1 MKHKTTKVW
10 EVNEHRLVIA
20 DTLQEAAGI
29 YDEEY
34 GELKAVSVK
43 LVTSSSQ
50 QNYALTKEIDD
61 EYPA

>member
-20 DTLQEAAGI
+20 DTLQEAASI
-29 YDEEY
+29 YDEEF
-34 GELKAVSVK
+34 GLLAADSVK

-50 QNYALTKEIDD
+50 QAYALTKETDNED
-61 EYPA
+61 PA

>member
-1 MKHKTTKVW
+1 MRHKTTKVW

-20 DTLQEAAGI
+20 DTLQEAASI

-34 GELKAVSVK
+34 GTLEAVSVK
-43 LVTSSSQ
+43 LVASSSR

-61 EYPA
+61 DDLA